1 MLDTRLENQ
10 NGTLESILRTI
21 SEQASRKAD
30 YIAPT
35 SELQVQTTDGRTSV
49 VFEANRGEPT
59 QFFETNEVAFQQLA
73 GNCDIDV
80 RTARRLR
87 DNQNYAPEFDALV
100 NKILVNEPKN
110 KMIRT
115 FDGENPICRAIV
127 SDKFKTFD
135 NVDLV
140 QAALPQLIDSDAQ
153 WKIVNGTV
161 TDQRLYM
168 RLKSENQ
175 IAEPAI
181 GDTMANGIL
190 AEKQRGWFGIGRSFT
205 IGLDAMVFERLHDR
219 EQIPPHSR
227 H

>member
-73 GNCDIDV
+73 GSCDIDV

-100 NKILVNEPKN
+100 NKILAVSY
-110 KMIRT
+110 T
-115 FDGENPICRAIV
+115 HLRAHE
-127 SDKFKTFD
+127 T
-135 NVDLV
+135 
-140 QAALPQLIDSDAQ
+140 DS
-153 WKIVNGTV
+153 
-161 TDQRLYM
+161 
-168 RLKSENQ
+168 
-175 IAEPAI
+175 
-181 GDTMANGIL
+181 
-190 AEKQRGWFGIGRSFT
+190 
-205 IGLDAMVFERLHDR
+205 
-219 EQIPPHSR
+219 
-227 H
+227 

>member
-1 MLDTRLENQ
+1 MLDTKLENQ

-35 SELQVQTTDGRTSV
+35 SELQVQTTDGRTNV

-73 GNCDIDV
+73 ANCDIDV

-87 DNQNYAPEFDALV
+87 DNENYAPEFDALV

-115 FDGENPICRAIV
+115 FDGDNPICRAIV

-140 QAALPQLIDSDAQ
+140 QAALPQLIDSDAN
-153 WKIVNGTV
+153 WKIVNGTP
-161 TDQRLYM
+161 
-168 RLKSENQ
+168 Q
-175 IAEPAI
+175 IRKPDS
-181 GDTMANGIL
+181 GTGSRRHNG
-190 AEKQRGWFGIGRSFT
+190 
-205 IGLDAMVFERLHDR
+205 ERHF
-219 EQIPPHSR
+219 IKK
-227 H
+227 